1 MNESRSWST
10 LLMTPFF
17 LLIASPSISG
27 FVIPYKQEICVS
39 IVAMENLIYLEY
51 HVDTFF
57 LSFNVFALS

>member
-1 MNESRSWST
+1 
-10 LLMTPFF
+10 MTPFF